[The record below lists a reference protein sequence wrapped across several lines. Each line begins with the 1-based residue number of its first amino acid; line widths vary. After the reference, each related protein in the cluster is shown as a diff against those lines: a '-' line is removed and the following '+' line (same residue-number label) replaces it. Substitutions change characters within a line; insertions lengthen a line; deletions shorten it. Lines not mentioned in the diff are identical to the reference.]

1 MRWVGW
7 ILLSLSF
14 QVAYLVRLSA
24 GVLRDVL
31 TAEFSLSASSFG
43 LMSSMVFYS
52 YMAVQIPVGILADTK
67 GVRATVGW
75 ELVIAALGA
84 VVFAAAPSVP
94 FLFAGRILMGVGV
107 AGVFVCTMRFLA
119 NQFEGG
125 VFGTLSGITSFIGNA
140 GAIVAQTPLAL
151 LVASTS
157 WRTAFFLIGGLCFVL
172 AVSCFLVLPKDRE
185 SVSFSLASLS
195 EGIRDILRNR
205 GLYPVAAA
213 YLGSSACPLAL
224 TGTWGVTWFSQ
235 VRGSE
240 NGPLAVTVIAVGI
253 MMGAVAAGRLS
264 DRMKSRRNPLRLFSG
279 LHALSWGAFT
289 FFGATVPPLVL
300 GALFFCL
307 GFFSGFLVLPWSMG
321 KELNHPSRT
330 GLAIS
335 VLNTFAF
342 LGVAV
347 LTSLIGVL
355 IDGGA
360 GLPAV
365 QAYRNAFLLPF
376 GVAVAAFAAALA
388 APETYGRRGL

>member
-31 TAEFSLSASSFG
+31 TAEFALSASSFG

-52 YMAVQIPVGILADTK
+52 YMAMQIPVGILADTK
-67 GVRATVGW
+67 GVRSTVGW
-75 ELVIAALGA
+75 EMMVAALGA
-84 VVFAAAPSVP
+84 VLFAAGSSVP
-94 FLFAGRILMGVGV
+94 MLFLGRVLMGIGV

-125 VFGTLSGITSFIGNA
+125 IFGTLSGITSFIGNA

-157 WRTAFFLIGGLCFVL
+157 WRTAFFIIGGLCFAL
-172 AVSCFLVLPKDRE
+172 AVSCFLILPKGERGAPF
-185 SVSFSLASLS
+185 SFDALV
-195 EGIRDILRNR
+195 EGIGDIMRNR
-205 GLYPVAAA
+205 GLYPVAVA

-224 TGTWGVTWFSQ
+224 TGTWGVSWFSQ

-240 NGPLAVTVIAVGI
+240 DGPLAVTVIAVGI
-253 MMGAVAAGRLS
+253 MFGTMAAGRLS
-264 DRMKSRRNPLRLFSG
+264 DRMKSRRKPLRLFSG

-289 FFGATVPPLVL
+289 FFGATVPSSVL
-300 GALFFCL
+300 GVLLFCL
-307 GFFSGFLVLPWSMG
+307 GFFSGFLVIHWSMG
-321 KELNHPSRT
+321 KELNPPSRT

-342 LGVAV
+342 LGVAL

-355 IDGGA
+355 LDAGA
-360 GLPAV
+360 GLPIA

-376 GVAVAAFAAALA
+376 GVAVAAFVAALE
-388 APETYGRRGL
+388 APETYGRR